1 MGVGIFEN
9 RSANESAAAY
19 AASQMQ
25 AQRAQ
30 AAAQAQSKTLAQLD
44 QERIAQG
51 QISAVPNGQPLS
63 RTQKLAM
70 MAGNITDEQFNK
82 MVEPLDEKTRADL
95 LAQRQRYLDIA
106 KAQNPTLG
114 EIDQQRMFTGSNT
127 LY

>member
-1 MGVGIFEN
+1 MRIGIFEN

-82 MVEPLDEKTRADL
+82 
-95 LAQRQRYLDIA
+95 
-106 KAQNPTLG
+106 
-114 EIDQQRMFTGSNT
+114 
-127 LY
+127 LYGPWQKVIG